1 MLTVTSKMTILAR
14 EVRGYVTVSRDMR
27 GTPEQRS
34 GSVLM
39 AVTSYCFDESYY
51 IVWI

>member
-27 GTPEQRS
+27 GKPEQRS
-34 GSVLM
+34 GVSFDGSNVVL
-39 AVTSYCFDESYY
+39 F
-51 IVWI
+51 